1 MASENIRSEEKHEAL
16 KDAVDDVY
24 LGNLHLIGQLEKN
37 MAYNIGTFLL
47 NYQDFQYAFRLLFD
61 LTKNEPGMTG
71 QDKLLIEKIE
81 SWLQNG
87 SGIKNIRGKN
97 KKIVKNGIK
106 LAREWN
112 SAIRGRDVIK
122 Q

>member
-24 LGNLHLIGQLEKN
+24 LGTLHLIGNLEKN

-47 NYQDFQYAFRLLFD
+47 NFQDFQYAFRLLFD
-61 LTKNEPGMTG
+61 LTKNEPGMTE
-71 QDKLLIEKIE
+71 QDKVLILKIE
-81 SWLQNG
+81 RWLDNG

-97 KKIVKNGIK
+97 KKIVKEGIK

-112 SAIRGRDVIK
+112 SAIRSRDVIK